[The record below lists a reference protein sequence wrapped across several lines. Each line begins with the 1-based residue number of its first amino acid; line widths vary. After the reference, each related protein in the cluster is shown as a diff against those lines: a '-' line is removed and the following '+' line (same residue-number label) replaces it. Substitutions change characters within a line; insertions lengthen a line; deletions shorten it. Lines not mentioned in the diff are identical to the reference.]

1 MDINYKDLAL
11 PVSQRFTAALTEEL
25 GDVSVSTSAITLNF
39 RDPSYSA
46 DTGGFHPVEIRLER
60 KGDAFDIIYITDF
73 AYIGI
78 GPFAELVKEL
88 DFDFQSGVFQNLHGI
103 FPIETGYD
111 IYRIWEGN
119 FLHYLVALN
128 PFETIVS
135 ESD

>member
-1 MDINYKDLAL
+1 MDINYKNLAL

-25 GDVSVSTSAITLNF
+25 GDMSVSNSAVTLNF

-46 DTGGFHPVEIRLER
+46 ETGGFHPVEIRLER
-60 KGDAFDIIYITDF
+60 RGDAFDIIYITDF

-78 GPFAELVKEL
+78 GPFAELVREL

-119 FLHYLVALN
+119 FLHYLRELSA
-128 PFETIVS
+128 FQVS
-135 ESD
+135 ISDE

>member
-11 PVSQRFTAALTEEL
+11 PVSQRFTKALTAEL

-46 DTGGFHPVEIRLER
+46 ETGGFHPVEVRLER
-60 KGDAFDIIYITDF
+60 RGDAFDIIYITDF

-88 DFDFQSGVFQNLHGI
+88 DFDFQSGVFGK
-103 FPIETGYD
+103 
-111 IYRIWEGN
+111 
-119 FLHYLVALN
+119 A
-128 PFETIVS
+128 
-135 ESD
+135 

>member
-1 MDINYKDLAL
+1 MDINYKNLAL

-25 GDVSVSTSAITLNF
+25 GDMSVSNSAVTLNF

-46 DTGGFHPVEIRLER
+46 ETGGFHPVEIRLER
-60 KGDAFDIIYITDF
+60 RGDAFDIIYITDF

-78 GPFAELVKEL
+78 GPFAELVREL

-119 FLHYLVALN
+119 FLHYWRELSA
-128 PFETIVS
+128 FQVS
-135 ESD
+135 VCEE

>member
-11 PVSQRFTAALTEEL
+11 PVSKRLTAALTEEL
-25 GDVSVSTSAITLNF
+25 GDTSVSTSAITLNF

-46 DTGGFHPVEIRLER
+46 ETGGFHPVEIRLER
-60 KGDAFDIIYITDF
+60 RGDAFDIIYITDF

-119 FLHYLVALN
+119 FLHYLNKLN
-128 PFETIVS
+128 VFFLNV
-135 ESD
+135 DR